1 MKNNYRH
8 GDINLQSV
16 EKIEGELVKH
26 NGNFV
31 LAEGETTGHKHV
43 ITVESPNDLQ
53 ILKTT
58 DGRYF
63 FSLKSE
69 GTVSHEE
76 HKTIKVAPGTYEM
89 KREREFDYFGM
100 AVRKVID

>member
-1 MKNNYRH
+1 MKNFRH
-8 GDINLQSV
+8 GDIDLIEV
-16 EKIEGELVKH
+16 DKIEGEIIKH
-26 NGNFV
+26 KSSFV

-43 ITVESPNDLQ
+43 IQTSNPNDLE
-53 ILKTT
+53 ILKTS

-63 FSLKSE
+63 FNLKSE

-76 HKTIKVAPGTYEM
+76 HNTIKIAPGKYEM

-100 AVRKVID
+100 TTRKVID